1 MSISKFPGHMRS
13 TKLNFSATVLTL
25 SWKTKGFRNLRLNS
39 YKALWNNACA
49 MRTDDNDLA
58 KVLAGTAHAPHV

>member
-13 TKLNFSATVLTL
+13 TKLNFSATVFITL
-25 SWKTKGFRNLRLNS
+25 DLKAKIFGNL
-39 YKALWNNACA
+39 
-49 MRTDDNDLA
+49 